1 MGVVVVA
8 VVVTHGLMGTGRWWV
23 GPIWRDRWSM
33 GGDGAEDGGT
43 ATRSHE
49 GHMVRVV
56 GGVICM

>member
-1 MGVVVVA
+1 MDDG
-8 VVVTHGLMGTGRWWV
+8 GSGG
-23 GPIWRDRWSM
+23 
-33 GGDGAEDGGT
+33 GGDGT

>member
-1 MGVVVVA
+1 MDRAETIGWLRGSTGVEIGAVDEVV
-8 VVVTHGLMGTGRWWV
+8 
-23 GPIWRDRWSM
+23 DD
-33 GGDGAEDGGT
+33 GGGGGT